1 MRLKWVIMILLL
13 GACQKEKAPVGILS
27 QAQMV
32 DWMIDIYLA
41 ESRTNLMSISRDS
54 AYKLFYPYP
63 DSLMRRKGIQDSVL
77 QKSYRYYIDHPAQL
91 ESIYDAVIDSLS
103 LREQRLRQRPV
114 DPNPAI
120 KPT

>member
-1 MRLKWVIMILLL
+1 MRLLLVILILLL
-13 GACQKEKAPVGILS
+13 GSCQKEKTPPDILNKG
-27 QAQMV
+27 QMV

-41 ESRTNLMSISRDS
+41 ESRTNLLPFSRDS

-77 QKSYRYYIDHPAQL
+77 KKSYRYYIEHPAQL

-103 LREQRLRQRPV
+103 LREQRLRQRP
-114 DPNPAI
+114 DPSPSV
-120 KPT
+120 KPV